1 MSITYSTT
9 RTPGQVEKKK
19 RVGKV
24 TRLQE
29 RKKTTQ
35 ASSSSNKTEAPFY
48 SLSAIFSQVFL
59 FVMSKSSDNSYF
71 RSLTQQSL
79 PTQIKGTDAFCQ
91 NQMTTWQSNLQA
103 FPHCMLLGRSSPT
116 KLLLSES

>member
-1 MSITYSTT
+1 MSITYNTT

-19 RVGKV
+19 KSWKSDQVTGK
-24 TRLQE
+24 
-29 RKKTTQ
+29 KKNTQ